1 MNPIQQKITEA
12 YEILTAALRTGRTS
26 RQGLL
31 GRAHALLESALGDFF
46 DNEYDVAALPDE
58 ETVYIGAEPP
68 LPRLP

>member
-1 MNPIQQKITEA
+1 METRAKLEEC

-46 DNEYDVAALPDE
+46 DDLEDVAALPDE
-58 ETVYIGAEPP
+58 ETVYIGEFPP
-68 LPRLP
+68 LPRA